1 MAIIDSDAHVIETEQ
16 TWQYFSEAEQQY
28 RPVRLAQV
36 SPQGNQKEYWVID
49 GRLHA
54 VRDGAL
60 NLFDSSGLG
69 DKVQTPDASR
79 LMADVDA
86 RVRHMDEL
94 GTDVQVLY
102 PTLYINPYTDRPDV
116 ELAMCR
122 AYNRWMADIWSQ
134 GKGRLRWAVV
144 LPMRSMETALEEMR
158 WGKEH
163 GASAVFSRGL
173 ECGNMM
179 LSNPYFSPVYEQ
191 ARDLDMGICV
201 HTGNGSFE
209 LSDFYAG
216 ETGFSKFKL
225 VGVGCFHHVV
235 FNQIPDRFPGLRFGF
250 IELSSNWVPYVTSD
264 LNRRFERLGKPVKE
278 NVLRDNNIYVTCQ
291 NNDDLAYVMSHVGD
305 DNLVMGTDYGHADTS
320 TEIYA
325 LQTFKTG
332 GTVSPASVEKILD
345 RNARALYAF

>member
-36 SPQGNQKEYWVID
+36 SPEGTQKEYWLID

-94 GTDVQVLY
+94 GTDIQVLY
-102 PTLYINPYTDRPDV
+102 PTLYINPYTDRSDV

-122 AYNRWMADIWSQ
+122 AYNRWMADLWAQ

-144 LPMRSMETALEEMR
+144 LPMRSMEPALEEMR

-163 GASAVFSRGL
+163 GACAVFSRGL

-179 LSNPYFSPVYEQ
+179 LSNSYFSPVYEQ

-320 TEIYA
+320 TEIHA
-325 LQTFKTG
+325 LQTFKTDG
-332 GTVSPASVEKILD
+332 AVSAASVEKILD